1 MTKLLCTAVLFAG
14 MTGLV
19 TTSTLSTA
27 PAQDKKDT
35 TKKEVPK
42 AGAKTATIEINQGK
56 DEKYRFVIRDAEGK
70 LLAMSGPTG
79 FEKRE
84 DCVKAVE
91 ALKDAL
97 PKAVVTSPPKKD
109 PAK

>member
-1 MTKLLCTAVLFAG
+1 MKSLICGAALFAG
-14 MTGLV
+14 MVGLMS
-19 TTSTLSTA
+19 TSAISTA

-35 TKKEVPK
+35 KKDATKA
-42 AGAKTATIEINQGK
+42 AGKTATIEINQGK

-84 DCVKAVE
+84 EAVKALE
-91 ALKDAL
+91 TLKEAL
-97 PKAVVTSPPKKD
+97 PKAVIAAPKTK
-109 PAK
+109 